1 MININIILASKSEI
15 RKQMLEEAGIPF
27 EVIVSDADETPDLSK
42 SFGEQLQDIS
52 MRKAKIVFEKT
63 INRGKRIIVAADQ
76 NMVFDNVM
84 YGKPNSI
91 ENARQL
97 LKTMMGK
104 DNIFA
109 YTGNAIL
116 YADGNKIVK
125 EINNYDISR
134 LSMDKLSDEVMERYL
149 KDSKPLTKCGGI
161 SISDAEFLHLKEGRL
176 STAYGMRIE
185 YLQEMIKDVQL
196 MNEK

>member
-15 RKQMLEEAGIPF
+15 RKQMLEEADIPF

-84 YGKPNSI
+84 YGKPSSI
-91 ENARQL
+91 QKAREL
-97 LKTMMGK
+97 LKSMMGK

-176 STAYGMRIE
+176 STAYGMTIE

>member
-116 YADGNKIVK
+116 YADGNKVVK

-176 STAYGMRIE
+176 STAYGMTIE

-196 MNEK
+196 VNEK

>member
-15 RKQMLEEAGIPF
+15 RKQMLEEADIPF

-116 YADGNKIVK
+116 YADGNKVVK

-134 LSMDKLSDEVMERYL
+134 LSMDKLSDEEMERYL

-176 STAYGMRIE
+176 STAYGMTIE

>member
-15 RKQMLEEAGIPF
+15 RKQMLEEADIPF

-42 SFGEQLQDIS
+42 SFREQLQDIS

-176 STAYGMRIE
+176 STAYGMTIE

>member
-1 MININIILASKSEI
+1 MIIINIILASKSEI

-63 INRGKRIIVAADQ
+63 INRGKRIIAAADQ

-176 STAYGMRIE
+176 STAYGMTIE

>member
-1 MININIILASKSEI
+1 M
-15 RKQMLEEAGIPF
+15 
-27 EVIVSDADETPDLSK
+27 
-42 SFGEQLQDIS
+42 
-52 MRKAKIVFEKT
+52 
-63 INRGKRIIVAADQ
+63 AADQ

-116 YADGNKIVK
+116 YADGNKVVK

-176 STAYGMRIE
+176 STAYGMTIE

>member
-15 RKQMLEEAGIPF
+15 RKQMLEEADIPF

-176 STAYGMRIE
+176 STAYGMTIE

>member
-176 STAYGMRIE
+176 STAYGMTIE

>member
-15 RKQMLEEAGIPF
+15 RKQMLEEADIPF

-116 YADGNKIVK
+116 YADGNKVVK

-176 STAYGMRIE
+176 STAYGMTIE

>member
-76 NMVFDNVM
+76 NMAFDNVM

-176 STAYGMRIE
+176 STAYGMTIE

>member
-42 SFGEQLQDIS
+42 SFGEQLQDIA
-52 MRKAKIVFEKT
+52 MRKANIVFEKT

-84 YGKPNSI
+84 YGKPSSI
-91 ENARQL
+91 QKAREL
-97 LKTMMGK
+97 LKSMMGK

-109 YTGNAIL
+109 YTGDTVI
-116 YADGNKIVK
+116 YADGDKIIK
-125 EINNYDISR
+125 TINNYDISR
-134 LSMDKLSDEVMERYL
+134 LSMDILSDEKLEDYL
-149 KDSKPLTKCGGI
+149 KNSKPLTRAGGI
-161 SISDAEFLHLKEGRL
+161 MVKECDFIHLQEGRL
-176 STAYGMRIE
+176 STAYGMTIE
-185 YLQEMIKDVQL
+185 YLQEMIKEVQ
-196 MNEK
+196 

>member
-116 YADGNKIVK
+116 YADGNKVVK

-176 STAYGMRIE
+176 STAYGMTIE